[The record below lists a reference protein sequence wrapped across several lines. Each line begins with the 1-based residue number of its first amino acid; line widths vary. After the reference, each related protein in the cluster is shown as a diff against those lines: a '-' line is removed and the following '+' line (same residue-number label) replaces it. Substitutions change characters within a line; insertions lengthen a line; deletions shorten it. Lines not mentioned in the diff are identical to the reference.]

1 MTSEAATSE
10 APVAARREAAAI
22 AVTGADRASY
32 LQAILSQDVEGL
44 SVGSAAGALHLDGKG
59 RPLAV
64 MRVVVLEDRFLLVV
78 PDRELAEELATTLAS
93 RTFLA
98 DAAFEVLD
106 DVVVAVRGAALPGL
120 EPGAAETGDD
130 GVTAVGHEHGLD
142 LIGPPAAVAARIAEL
157 DVEEVDPDALEAWRV
172 AHGVPAWGREVR
184 APHLPEEMG
193 LLPTHVHL
201 EKGCYPGQEAVARMW
216 NLGRPRRRLARVIVD
231 GPLAAG
237 WTAGRGRSQVELTSV
252 ASYDGERVGLA
263 YVPAD
268 ADPGVRYGDGS
279 DDGDAEE
286 DGAVVVRDLV
296 GEGRPVP
303 GHDPSVTRRR
313 DR

>member
-1 MTSEAATSE
+1 MTSEAAI
-10 APVAARREAAAI
+10 AARREAAAI
-22 AVTGADRASY
+22 AVTGADRVSY

-64 MRVVVLEDRFLLVV
+64 MEVVVLEDRILLVV

-106 DVVVAVRGAALPGL
+106 DVVVAVRGEAPSGP
-120 EPGAAETGDD
+120 EPGAAVTDD

-142 LIGPPAAVAARIAEL
+142 LIGPPAAVDARVAEL

-172 AHGVPAWGREVR
+172 AHGIPAWGREIR

-201 EKGCYPGQEAVARMW
+201 ETGCYPGQEAVARMW

-231 GPLAAG
+231 GPLDAG
-237 WTAGRGRSQVELTSV
+237 WTAGSGRSQVELTSV
-252 ASYDGERVGLA
+252 ASHDGERVGLA
-263 YVPAD
+263 YVPPD
-268 ADPGVRYGDGS
+268 AEPGARYGDDSG
-279 DDGDAEE
+279 DRDAEE